1 MMFKKTKLEKEKS
14 KIEKRVEILPTS
26 ELVGWSETTLYSI
39 SRNLSSWQ
47 TSKDSFY
54 LKEAKV
60 GAEAL
65 LAVVNALHER
75 GTSERRL

>member
-1 MMFKKTKLEKEKS
+1 MFKKTRVEREKS
-14 KIEKRVEILPTS
+14 KIEKRVEVLPTS

-47 TSKDSFY
+47 TSKDKFY
-54 LKEAKV
+54 LEEAKI

-65 LAVVNALHER
+65 LAVVNALYER
-75 GTSERRL
+75 GAGERRL

>member
-1 MMFKKTKLEKEKS
+1 MFRKTRIEREKS
-14 KIEKRVEILPTS
+14 KIEKRVEVLPTS

-47 TSKDSFY
+47 TSKDKFY
-54 LKEAKV
+54 LEEAKI

-75 GTSERRL
+75 GAGERRL

>member
-1 MMFKKTKLEKEKS
+1 MFKKARVEREKTKLEK
-14 KIEKRVEILPTS
+14 RVETLPTS

-47 TSKDSFY
+47 TSKDGFY

>member
-1 MMFKKTKLEKEKS
+1 MFKKTAAAREKTR
-14 KIEKRVEILPTS
+14 IEKRVETLPTS

-47 TSKDSFY
+47 SGKDKFY
-54 LKEAKV
+54 LNEAKL

-65 LAVVNALHER
+65 LAVITTL
-75 GTSERRL
+75 SERQQ

>member
-1 MMFKKTKLEKEKS
+1 MMFRKTRIEREKS
-14 KIEKRVEILPTS
+14 KIEKRVEVLPTS

-47 TSKDSFY
+47 TSKDKFY
-54 LKEAKV
+54 LEEAKI

-75 GTSERRL
+75 GAGERRL

>member
-1 MMFKKTKLEKEKS
+1 MFRKTRVEREKS
-14 KIEKRVEILPTS
+14 KIEKRVETLPTS

-47 TSKDSFY
+47 SSKDSFY
-54 LKEAKV
+54 LEEAKI

-75 GTSERRL
+75 GASERRF